1 MENIATSSLFWSC
14 SQPRSRHL
22 RSRHPAKVEVQRVI
36 CAPESRHSFSRLAYR
51 PAPYRLPSVAAYGIA
66 TPDLSIGPGVA
77 PLRAMLACESIAHD
91 TAPSNAEDMFT
102 RARDAT
108 VHVFCWQ

>member
-1 MENIATSSLFWSC
+1 
-14 SQPRSRHL
+14 
-22 RSRHPAKVEVQRVI
+22 
-36 CAPESRHSFSRLAYR
+36 
-51 PAPYRLPSVAAYGIA
+51 
-66 TPDLSIGPGVA
+66 
-77 PLRAMLACESIAHD
+77 MLACESIAHD